1 MISTAI
7 QNYSLNVTYMSYLIQ
22 NFFSPSHSLKISLRV
37 RTAFIL
43 RNLHVV
49 FNLISNHT
57 YAFSIPNQSYT
68 YSYQTL
74 FNSAQYFSRV
84 HTVLFPDPKFLKFI
98 PFGINFPKSAQY
110 KALSELNMKYSGVKT
125 DYSFPNITTN
135 AFLYP
140 YFSRPQ
146 IVITNVSRKPFNLA
160 LHKFLRLS
168 LNLWFTW
175 PRGYKINSNY
185 TSLSKSWT
193 LLLFLNKYF
202 FKVYS
207 V

>member
-1 MISTAI
+1 
-7 QNYSLNVTYMSYLIQ
+7 MSYLIQ

-37 RTAFIL
+37 RTAFIV
-43 RNLHVV
+43 RNIHVV

-57 YAFSIPNQSYT
+57 YAAILTKRSYT
-68 YSYQTL
+68 YAHKIF
-74 FNSAQYFSRV
+74 FNSVHYFSRI

-98 PFGINFPKSAQY
+98 PFGINFPKSAQH
-110 KALSELNMKYSGVKT
+110 KALTELNAKYSGIKT
-125 DYSFPNITTN
+125 SYSFPRIADN
-135 AFLYP
+135 AFMYP

-146 IVITNVSRKPFNLA
+146 IVITNISRKPFNLA
-160 LHKFLRLS
+160 LYKFLRLS
-168 LNLWFTW
+168 LNLWFSW
-175 PRGYKINSNY
+175 PRGYKTNLNY
-185 TSLSKSWT
+185 TSLEKSWT